1 MPEAQDTSPVIVKKN
16 RHSMS
21 IVLNRPEA
29 LNSLNLR
36 MVRLIRKALN
46 EAAGDADVRL
56 VLFRGSGARGFCAGG
71 DVRAMAEL
79 VAQGRLEEPLR
90 FLEEEYEMDLALH
103 RFPKPVVVLADGIN
117 MGGGLG
123 ISAGADI
130 VLATERTRSAMPETR
145 IGFFPDVGATGWLFE
160 KCPPGYPEYLSLTG
174 YEMAG
179 AESVRAGFATHLVA
193 RSDLE
198 EITRALEASG
208 QDLPGNRSEG
218 RERIV
223 SLLRPFLQGG
233 IPAKPLMDD
242 WVRSSF
248 SGRESIPA
256 ILDDLKACT
265 IFSDLCEGVF
275 GSISERSP
283 TALVLTLRLLRHNEG
298 RPMEEVFRSDLKAAR
313 FILSHPDFLEGVR
326 ARLID
331 KDRRPAWNPDRIE
344 AAAEIVIDL
353 DS

>member
-16 RHSMS
+16 RHTMS
-21 IVLNRPEA
+21 IVLNRPDA

-36 MVRLIRKALN
+36 MVRLIRQALD
-46 EAAGDADVRL
+46 EAAGDPDVRL
-56 VLFRGSGARGFCAGG
+56 VLFRGKGERGFCAGG
-71 DVRAMAEL
+71 DVKAMAEL
-79 VAQGRLEEPLR
+79 VAQGELEEPLR

-179 AESVRAGFATHLVA
+179 AESVRTGLATHFVA
-193 RSDLE
+193 RRDLE
-198 EITRALEASG
+198 EITRALEET

-223 SLLRPFLQGG
+223 SLLHSFFQGE
-233 IPAKPLMDD
+233 ISAKPLMDD
-242 WVRSSF
+242 WVRTSF
-248 SGRESIPA
+248 SGGESIPA

-275 GSISERSP
+275 RSISERSP
-283 TALVLTLRLLRHNEG
+283 TALVLTLRLLRHNQG

-331 KDRRPAWNPDRIE
+331 KNRRPAWNPERIE
-344 AAAEIVIDL
+344 AAAETSIDL